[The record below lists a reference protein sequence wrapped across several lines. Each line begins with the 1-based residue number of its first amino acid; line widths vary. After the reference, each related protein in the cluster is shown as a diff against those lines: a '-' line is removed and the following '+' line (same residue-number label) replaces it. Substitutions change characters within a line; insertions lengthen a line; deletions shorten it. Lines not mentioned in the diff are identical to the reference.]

1 MSFSR
6 RSFRVALGLA
16 AGTLVAAALALPAAA
31 ADPAKRPPAVTT
43 VDGLPICADDGVLGT
58 IRSRFAYGTAHV
70 EGRDLELV
78 TIEKIRETDLALGPS
93 PIARRLC
100 AATVSLSDG
109 TTSRLAYRIERSTG
123 FAAPGYL
130 GLPSGV
136 DFCVVGHDPWRVHD
150 GNCRALTRFW

>member
-1 MSFSR
+1 MSLTR
-6 RSFRVALGLA
+6 RSFRA
-16 AGTLVAAALALPAAA
+16 ALVAGAFVVSASALPATA
-31 ADPAKRPPAVTT
+31 ADPANRGAVATA
-43 VDGLPICADDGVLGT
+43 VDGLPTCADDGVLGT
-58 IRSRFAYGTAHV
+58 IRSRFAYGAAHV
-70 EGRDLELV
+70 EKRDIELV
-78 TIEKIRETDLALGPS
+78 TIEKIRETDFSLGPS

-109 TTSRLAYRIERSTG
+109 TVSRLAYRIERSTG